1 MHISSA
7 FALIMQEALEK
18 SKPYITPR
26 TCTHTGSFS
35 KKGFDFNV
43 YQLGSRKCFSKG
55 KVNKTQLFVKA
66 REDTNGVHAIK
77 INLLKQKYAKQNK
90 IAK

>member
-1 MHISSA
+1 MPPVLLAIN
-7 FALIMQEALEK
+7 K
-18 SKPYITPR
+18 SKITFLQVHFVLLNYEVPEVKDR
-26 TCTHTGSFS
+26 
-35 KKGFDFNV
+35 
-43 YQLGSRKCFSKG
+43 SRKCFSKG